1 VFPLLAASLDGYLR
15 LPRPSLSLSPGS
27 LLLSPELNVSCSVVS
42 NSLQPHGLSPPG
54 SSVYRILQTRI
65 LEWVARTTLHII
77 LTVYIHSSSN
87 LLAPQFLGFPSDAS
101 GKELTC
107 HAGDL
112 RDAGSIP
119 GLGRS
124 PRGGYGNPLQYSCL
138 DHPMDRGAWQAIVH
152 RVAQSWTRLKR
163 LSRHA
168 VLVVPSF

>member
-1 VFPLLAASLDGYLR
+1 MSD
-15 LPRPSLSLSPGS
+15 
-27 LLLSPELNVSCSVVS
+27 
-42 NSLQPHGLSPPG
+42 SLQPHGLSPPG
-54 SSVYRILQTRI
+54 SSVHGMVQARI
-65 LEWVARTTLHII
+65 LEWAARTTLHII
-77 LTVYIHSSSN
+77 LIVYIHSSSN

-101 GKELTC
+101 GKEPTC

-112 RDAGSIP
+112 RDAGLIP

-138 DHPMDRGAWQAIVH
+138 DHPIDRGDWQATVH

-168 VLVVPSF
+168 VLVLPSFQESCPLLLVIT